1 MKENNMEDNNLR
13 AVVEAVLYAS
23 GAPVELSR
31 LEGVL
36 NVPKKELLA
45 VLDEIKEEYEDE
57 RHGFEL
63 VRTGD
68 NFRFVTK
75 LSLGQTVASYLATRK
90 TNLSNAAMETLAIA
104 AYNQPVTKTYISQIR
119 GVSSGEVVEA
129 LVEKGLLAE
138 DGKTDLPGRPMSYVT
153 TDRFL
158 TVFGLS
164 DISELPEADFLTD
177 ELADLAMPH
186 EKQLLLSGQT
196 EEEGYKS
203 GQIGN
208 EKLND

>member
-1 MKENNMEDNNLR
+1 MENKDLR
-13 AVVEAVLYAS
+13 PVVEAILYAS
-23 GAPVELSR
+23 GAPVEISR
-31 LEGVL
+31 LEGTLDAPRKVL
-36 NVPKKELLA
+36 LE
-45 VLDEIKEEYEDE
+45 VLDEIKEEYADE

-63 VRTGD
+63 IRTGD

-75 LSLGQTVASYLATRK
+75 LALGQTVSTYLATRK
-90 TNLSNAAMETLAIA
+90 TNLSNAAMETLAIT

-138 DGKTDLPGRPMSYVT
+138 DGKVDLPGRPMSYVT

-164 DISELPEADFLTD
+164 DISELPEADFMTD

-196 EEEGYKS
+196 EEEGYES

-208 EKLND
+208 EKLNA

>member
-1 MKENNMEDNNLR
+1 MENKDLR
-13 AVVEAVLYAS
+13 PVVEAILYAS
-23 GAPVELSR
+23 GAPVELAR
-31 LEGVL
+31 LEGMLDAPRKVL
-36 NVPKKELLA
+36 LE
-45 VLDEIKEEYEDE
+45 VLDEIKEEYADE

-75 LSLGQTVASYLATRK
+75 LALGQTVSTYLATRK
-90 TNLSNAAMETLAIA
+90 TNLSNAAMETLAIT

-138 DGKTDLPGRPMSYVT
+138 DGKVDLPGRPMSYIT

-164 DISELPEADFLTD
+164 DISELPEADFMTD

-196 EEEGYKS
+196 EEEGYES

>member
-1 MKENNMEDNNLR
+1 MENKDLR
-13 AVVEAVLYAS
+13 PVVEAILYAS
-23 GAPVELSR
+23 GAPVELAR
-31 LEGVL
+31 LEGTLDAPRKVL
-36 NVPKKELLA
+36 LE
-45 VLDEIKEEYEDE
+45 VLDEIKEEYADE
-57 RHGFEL
+57 HHGFEL

-75 LSLGQTVASYLATRK
+75 LALGQTVSTYLATRK
-90 TNLSNAAMETLAIA
+90 TNLSNAAMETLAIT

-138 DGKTDLPGRPMSYVT
+138 DGKVDLPGRPMSYVT

-164 DISELPEADFLTD
+164 DISELPEADFMTD

-196 EEEGYKS
+196 EEEGYES

>member
-1 MKENNMEDNNLR
+1 MENKDLR
-13 AVVEAVLYAS
+13 AVVEAILYAS

-31 LEGVL
+31 LEGTL
-36 NVPKKELLA
+36 DTPRKTLLE
-45 VLDEIKEEYEDE
+45 VLDEIKAEYEDD

-75 LSLGQTVASYLATRK
+75 LALGQTVASYLATRK
-90 TNLSNAAMETLAIA
+90 TNLSNAAMETLAIT

-138 DGKTDLPGRPMSYVT
+138 DGKVDLPGRPMSYVT

-164 DISELPEADFLTD
+164 DISELPEADFMTD

-196 EEEGYKS
+196 EEEGYES

>member
-1 MKENNMEDNNLR
+1 MWKRYFTHR
-13 AVVEAVLYAS
+13 ARPSNWQDLKARSTRRE
-23 GAPVELSR
+23 
-31 LEGVL
+31 
-36 NVPKKELLA
+36 
-45 VLDEIKEEYEDE
+45 VLDEIKEEYADE

-75 LSLGQTVASYLATRK
+75 LALGQTVSTYLATRK
-90 TNLSNAAMETLAIA
+90 TNLSNAAMETLAIT

-138 DGKTDLPGRPMSYVT
+138 DGKVDLPGRPMSYIT

-164 DISELPEADFLTD
+164 DISELPEADFMTD

-196 EEEGYKS
+196 EEEGYES

>member
-1 MKENNMEDNNLR
+1 ML
-13 AVVEAVLYAS
+13 
-23 GAPVELSR
+23 
-31 LEGVL
+31 LE
-36 NVPKKELLA
+36 
-45 VLDEIKEEYEDE
+45 VLDEIKEEYADD

-63 VRTGD
+63 IRTGD

-75 LSLGQTVASYLATRK
+75 LALGQTVSTYLATRK
-90 TNLSNAAMETLAIA
+90 TNLSNAAMETLAIT

-138 DGKTDLPGRPMSYVT
+138 DGKVDLPGRPMSYIT

-164 DISELPEADFLTD
+164 DISELPEADFMTD

-196 EEEGYKS
+196 EEEGYES